1 MNTSLLEKLVLNPR
15 NFSLCV
21 SVHSCPKMSL
31 DFSVS
36 TVCSGAVVHLHLS
49 VNVPA
54 LLLLLAT
61 CFISLCLEKM
71 LYVISVL
78 NLLKTCLGDFPDGP
92 LVKTSPSNSGDAG
105 LTPGRGVTIPHASQP
120 KKKKVKKKKAIL

>member
-1 MNTSLLEKLVLNPR
+1 
-15 NFSLCV
+15 
-21 SVHSCPKMSL
+21 MSL
-31 DFSVS
+31 DFSLT
-36 TVCSGAVVHLHLS
+36 TVCSGVVVHLHLS

-61 CFISLCLEKM
+61 CFISLCLEKI

-92 LVKTSPSNSGDAG
+92 LEGSGWGTQVYLWQIHFD
-105 LTPGRGVTIPHASQP
+105 IWQN
-120 KKKKVKKKKAIL
+120 

>member
-1 MNTSLLEKLVLNPR
+1 
-15 NFSLCV
+15 
-21 SVHSCPKMSL
+21 MSL
-31 DFSVS
+31 DFSVT

-78 NLLKTCLGDFPDGP
+78 NLVKTCLGGFRFGP
-92 LVKTSPSNSGDAG
+92 LVKTSPSNAGDAG
-105 LTPGRGVTIPHASQP
+105 LTPG
-120 KKKKVKKKKAIL
+120 